1 MGVRFKG
8 WGIGVPERVIT
19 NDELSLTLDTS
30 DEWITERTGIRE
42 RRVGG
47 SAVSLGVIAG
57 RNAIEDSG
65 LLVGDIDFLVVATT
79 TPDRLCP
86 ASAPMIANEL
96 GVDCPAMD
104 LNAACSGFMY
114 AARTAQGLLETG
126 NKRILVIGS
135 ENLSRWVDW
144 TDRNMAVLL
153 GDGAGAAVLEYD
165 ETVNDVLSFVLGA
178 DGSAADLLTCEHGGF
193 FQMDGKEVFRRAVRV
208 VVDSAEEAMKIADV
222 SPDDISLVIPHQAN
236 IRIIQAA
243 TKRLGIPMERT
254 VITLDRYGN
263 TSSSSI
269 PLAFFDA
276 RENGRI
282 KNGEYA
288 LMTGFGAGMT
298 WASAVVRWSR

>member
-8 WGIGVPERVIT
+8 WGIAVPERVVT

-57 RNAIEDSG
+57 RNAIADSG

-96 GVDCPAMD
+96 GMDCPAMD
-104 LNAACSGFMY
+104 VNAACSGFMY
-114 AARTAQGLLETG
+114 AVRTAQGLLETG
-126 NKRILVIGS
+126 NKRILVIGM

-144 TDRNMAVLL
+144 TDRNLAVLL
-153 GDGAGAAVLEYD
+153 GDGAGAAVLEHD
-165 ETVNDVLSFVLGA
+165 ENVNDVRSFVLGA

-208 VVDSAEEAMKIADV
+208 VVDSAEQAMKIADV

-254 VITLDRYGN
+254 VVTLDRYGN

-276 RENGRI
+276 RENGRV

-298 WASAVVRWSR
+298 WASAIVKWSR

>member
-8 WGIGVPERVIT
+8 WGIGLPDRIVT

-47 SAVSLGVIAG
+47 TAMSLGVIAG
-57 RNAIEDSG
+57 QRAIEDANMT
-65 LLVGDIDFLVVATT
+65 LADIDFLILATT

-86 ASAPMIANEL
+86 ATAPMIASAMGL
-96 GVDCPAMD
+96 TCPAMD
-104 LNAACSGFMY
+104 VNAACSGFMY
-114 AARTAQGLLETG
+114 AVRTAYGLLETG

-135 ENLSRWVDW
+135 EHLSRWVDW
-144 TDRNMAVLL
+144 SDRNMAVLL

-165 ETVNDVLSFVLGA
+165 PDGSDLISFSLGA

-193 FQMDGKEVFRRAVRV
+193 FEMNGKEVFRRAVRV
-208 VVDSAEEAMKIADV
+208 VVDSAEQALASAGITAD
-222 SPDDISLVIPHQAN
+222 DLSLMIPHQAN

-243 TKRLGIPMERT
+243 AQRLGIDMDRA

-269 PLAFFDA
+269 PLAFYDA

-282 KNGEYA
+282 KAGEYA

-298 WASAVVRWSR
+298 WASAIVRWS

>member
-1 MGVRFKG
+1 MGIRFTG
-8 WGIGVPERVIT
+8 WGIALPDRIVT
-19 NDELSLTLDTS
+19 NDELSATLDTS
-30 DEWITERTGIRE
+30 DQWIAERTGIRE

-47 SAVSLGVIAG
+47 SAMSLGAVAG
-57 RNAIEDSG
+57 TNALADAGIELDE
-65 LLVGDIDFLVVATT
+65 IDFLVVATT

-86 ASAPMIANEL
+86 ATAPMIAHL
-96 GVDCPAMD
+96 MGLSCPAMD
-104 LNAACSGFMY
+104 VNAACSGFMY
-114 AARTAQGLLETG
+114 AVRTAFGLLETG
-126 NKRILVIGS
+126 NKRILVIGT
-135 ENLSRWVDW
+135 EHLSRWVDW
-144 TDRNMAVLL
+144 SDRNMAVLL

-165 ETVNDVLSFVLGA
+165 PSGSDLLSFVLGA

-193 FQMDGKEVFRRAVRV
+193 FEMDGREVFRRAVRV
-208 VVDSAEEAMKIADV
+208 VVDSAHKAIDQAGI
-222 SPDDISLVIPHQAN
+222 SAADISLMIPHQAN

-243 TKRLGIPMERT
+243 AQRLDIDMERT

-269 PLAFFDA
+269 PLAFHDA

-282 KNGEYA
+282 KSGEYA